1 MTRCDSAGK
10 DARGS
15 NEWSRC

>member
-10 DARGS
+10 DACGS

>member
-10 DARGS
+10 DAGGS